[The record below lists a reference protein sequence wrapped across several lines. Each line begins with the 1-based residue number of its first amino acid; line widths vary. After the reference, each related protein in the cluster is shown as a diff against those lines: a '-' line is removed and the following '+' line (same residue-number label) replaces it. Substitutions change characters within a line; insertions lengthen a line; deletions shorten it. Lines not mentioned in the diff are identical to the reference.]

1 MAFLAF
7 HRAERRLTVM
17 TTAAEFALVNIIHL
31 HSRSA
36 LFELKDSG
44 VAVLAFQHRCV
55 EFVTEDSRGL
65 AAGRIREFL
74 LKSGHLMALCAVCR
88 GEGPLSVVT
97 VSTGIALIHKVHG
110 YPGSTFFHVEDFWMT
125 FAAGKFLR
133 MVLVCEGNRHPGTC
147 EGKVCQLMATVTDI
161 LVQVRF
167 LMGFY
172 YMALV
177 TVNSEAY
184 MFCM

>member
-1 MAFLAF
+1 
-7 HRAERRLTVM
+7 M
-17 TTAAEFALVNIIHL
+17 TTATEFALINIIHL
-31 HSRSA
+31 HSRAA
-36 LFELKDSG
+36 LFELKNSG
-44 VAVLAFQHRCV
+44 MAVLAFQHRCM
-55 EFVTEDSRGL
+55 ELMAEDSRGL

-74 LKSGHLMALCAVCR
+74 LKSGHLVALCTVCR
-88 GEGPLSVVT
+88 GEGPLAVVT
-97 VSTGIALIHKVHG
+97 TSTGIALIHKVHG
-110 YPGSTFFHVEDFWMT
+110 YLRGTFFHVEDLRMT
-125 FAAGKFLR
+125 FAAGKFFR
-133 MVLVCEGNRHPGTC
+133 MVLVCKGNRHPGTG
-147 EGKVCQLMATVTDI
+147 EGEVCQLMATVTDI